1 MQFQQLEKIKS
12 KHPSLSSLI
21 DSLANYICHEVD
33 EGRTRIV
40 PGLAATYMKRSEA
53 EATALLMLF
62 EDAGLLRHQFD
73 VVCTRNDAVLLSFP
87 DLSDLQN
94 HIPLHCQLCDSEH
107 DSEDLR
113 VELAFEVTSVQAFK
127 QHAIA

>member
-1 MQFQQLEKIKS
+1 
-12 KHPSLSSLI
+12 
-21 DSLANYICHEVD
+21 
-33 EGRTRIV
+33 
-40 PGLAATYMKRSEA
+40 MKRSEA

-127 QHAIA
+127 QHALA